1 MNTHP
6 TRELRWKDA
15 VLTVLADAGEPM
27 HYTDIA
33 DAIAERGL
41 RNSLGATP
49 ANSVYTTLIGAASDQ
64 VQKVGKGLFA
74 LRATPSTTAPGTPVS
89 EQTDTTDSR
98 ATDSPD
104 DAEVAAASDADVIS
118 RSESTDPDLPQSGMV
133 SSFGMYWRRDDVH
146 WIAHPELWGQETH
159 RATPVNFSAQ
169 SGIYILYD
177 GSRPVYA
184 GQVGAKSE
192 VAKLS
197 NRLGERMFD
206 HTRDRLAT
214 RWDRFSW
221 FGVRPVTSSGTL
233 LEADSRQFTSREA
246 IDAFEAVLIE
256 VMETPLNR
264 QGGRWAGAVEYL
276 QTPASQMP

>member
-1 MNTHP
+1 MTDPN
-6 TRELRWKDA
+6 RELRWKDA
-15 VLTVLADAGEPM
+15 VLTVLADTGEPM
-27 HYTDIA
+27 HYADIA

-49 ANSVYTTLIGAASDQ
+49 ANSVYTTLIGAAADQ

-74 LRATPSTTAPGTPVS
+74 LRETPSA
-89 EQTDTTDSR
+89 EETDTSTNTPD
-98 ATDSPD
+98 DSPD

-118 RSESTDPDLPQSGMV
+118 RSQSTDPDLPQSGMV
-133 SSFGMYWRRDDVH
+133 TSFGMYWLRDAVH
-146 WIAHPELWGQETH
+146 WTAHPELWGQETH
-159 RATPVNFSAQ
+159 RATPVDFSAQ

-192 VAKLS
+192 AAKLS

-221 FGVRPVTSSGTL
+221 FGVRPVTSSGAL

-276 QTPASQMP
+276 QTAAANR